1 MGLREELA
9 AVAPRTGL
17 RCTVCDYLK
26 TAPKEDAQ
34 ALSDALA
41 DQAYRATTI
50 QRALTNTGVT
60 TISVGSLRRHRRNEC
75 HATKA
80 SG

>member
-17 RCTVCDYLK
+17 TCTVCDYLK
-26 TAPKEDAQ
+26 AAPKEDVT
-34 ALSDALA
+34 ALNEALA
-41 DQAYRATTI
+41 DQTYRATVI
-50 QRALTNTGVT
+50 QRALANTGVT
-60 TISVGSLRRHRRNEC
+60 TVSVASVRRHRRNEC